1 MFPNASAK
9 LKEHLLPSKNLLNIA
24 SGTEKVDNALTQ
36 TDFFPIQKDIKDKID
51 EYNTVPE
58 KTLSTKAT
66 FYMIKATLFWI
77 LL

>member
-24 SGTEKVDNALTQ
+24 SGTEEVDNALTQ

-58 KTLSTKAT
+58 KNYQQKL
-66 FYMIKATLFWI
+66 LFI
-77 LL
+77 